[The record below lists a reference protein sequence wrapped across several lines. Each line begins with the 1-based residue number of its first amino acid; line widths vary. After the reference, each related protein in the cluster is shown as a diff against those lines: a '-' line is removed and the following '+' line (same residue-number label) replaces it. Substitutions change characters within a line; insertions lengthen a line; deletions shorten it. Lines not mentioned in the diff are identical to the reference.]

1 MGYINELRVV
11 VRSIFRMD
19 LLLGTTLLMA
29 ILDCSSSV
37 LWVAN
42 IGDSRGVLC
51 NSCSVPIGEVMPLS
65 YDHKP
70 SQVNICNDDRNSF

>member
-1 MGYINELRVV
+1 MFYDSYQSLHFNLI
-11 VRSIFRMD
+11 
-19 LLLGTTLLMA
+19 LGTTLLMA
-29 ILDCSSSV
+29 ILDCSSAV

-70 SQVNICNDDRNSF
+70 SQVIWINEL

>member
-1 MGYINELRVV
+1 MI
-11 VRSIFRMD
+11 IFICTS
-19 LLLGTTLLMA
+19 LHEFKALNNLNLGTTLLMA
-29 ILDCSSSV
+29 ILDSSSST

-51 NSCSVPIGEVMPLS
+51 NSSSVPIGEVMPLS

-70 SQVNICNDDRNSF
+70 SQVNSSIKI

>member
-1 MGYINELRVV
+1 
-11 VRSIFRMD
+11 
-19 LLLGTTLLMA
+19 MA
-29 ILDCSSSV
+29 ILDCSSSI

-51 NSCSVPIGEVMPLS
+51 NSSSVPIGEVMPLS

-70 SQVNICNDDRNSF
+70 SQVSFNDCLLFKLRLESRNMLSISSFFIVERTEAH